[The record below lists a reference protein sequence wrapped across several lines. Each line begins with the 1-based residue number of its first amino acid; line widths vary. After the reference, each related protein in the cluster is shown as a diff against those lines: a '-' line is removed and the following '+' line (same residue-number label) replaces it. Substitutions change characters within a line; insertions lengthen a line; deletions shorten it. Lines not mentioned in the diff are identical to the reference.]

1 MKKLALIF
9 LIFPCF
15 CFSQKSKIDT
25 IRFHYFIEASL
36 ASPLYVEITYSEDI
50 KRSRAKILKHSYIG
64 NIKWLVPEEELIWAE
79 KDINLYFTKKQL
91 KKIIEEAK
99 KIEPDKIMPDWVYEE
114 ENMILDGDSYHLYF
128 SNWFENDKP
137 LELNFSN
144 TWSDTEQ
151 RGLNQYNKVVD
162 LIVNTVMY

>member
-1 MKKLALIF
+1 MFSSL
-9 LIFPCF
+9 CF
-15 CFSQKSKIDT
+15 CQEYRTDT
-25 IRFHYFIEASL
+25 IRFRYFIEASL
-36 ASPLYVEITYSEDI
+36 ASPLYVEITYSKDF

-79 KDINLYFTKKQL
+79 KDINLHFTKKQL

-99 KIEPDKIMPDWVYEE
+99 KIEPDKIMPDWVYEKD
-114 ENMILDGDSYHLYF
+114 NMIFDGDSYHLYF

-144 TWSDTEQ
+144 TWSDTEE
-151 RGLNQYNKVVD
+151 RGLTQYNKVLK
-162 LIVNTVMY
+162 LIEKAVMY